1 MFQFVERERQ
11 EHPVA
16 TMCRVLG
23 VSTSGYYA
31 WRKRGPSARAQAD
44 AELAQRIA
52 RIHAQSRGTYGAPR
66 IHAELRLEEGVRC
79 SRKRVARLMRQH
91 GLAGVHR
98 RRPRGLTRRDPEA
111 TPAPDL
117 VHRQFTV
124 SAPNR
129 LWVADITQHETGD
142 GWLYVAA
149 ILDAFP
155 RRVVGWSMADHLRAE
170 LVLQALEMAIGNRHP
185 GPGLVHH
192 SDHASQYTSLP
203 FGRRLE
209 EAGIL
214 GSMGTVGD
222 LRGFGPALRAPA
234 QAGTGPGDLR
244 SAGVSAGAMAEGDFG
259 HELVIL
265 GEHEL
270 TLPLFGLELMASGM
284 RFVQVYPHEKL
295 EAVCT
300 HQNRHNTAFHPSGPT
315 VQTRTLHGAQI

>member
-1 MFQFVERERQ
+1 
-11 EHPVA
+11 
-16 TMCRVLG
+16 
-23 VSTSGYYA
+23 S
-31 WRKRGPSARAQAD
+31 QAD
-44 AELAQRIA
+44 AELAQRIV
-52 RIHAQSRGTYGAPR
+52 RIHARSRGTYGAPR
-66 IHAELRLEEGVRC
+66 IHAELRLEEGMRC
-79 SRKRVARLMRQH
+79 SRKRVARLMRQR

-129 LWVADITQHETGD
+129 LWVADITQHETGE

-149 ILDAFP
+149 ILDAFS

-170 LVLQALEMAIGNRHP
+170 LVLQALEMAIGHRHP

-192 SDHASQYTSLP
+192 SDHGSQYTSLA

-222 LRGFGPALRAPA
+222 AFDNAVAESFWASLQTELLDRQDWPTRNA
-234 QAGTGPGDLR
+234 LR
-244 SAGVSAGAMAEGDFG
+244 SAIFEYIEAFYNRRRRHSTLGYLTPEEFERRYQALDESA
-259 HELVIL
+259 
-265 GEHEL
+265 
-270 TLPLFGLELMASGM
+270 
-284 RFVQVYPHEKL
+284 
-295 EAVCT
+295 
-300 HQNRHNTAFHPSGPT
+300 
-315 VQTRTLHGAQI
+315 

>member
-1 MFQFVERERQ
+1 VFRFVERERQ

-31 WRKRGPSARAQAD
+31 WRKRGPSARSQAD

-52 RIHAQSRGTYGAPR
+52 RIHARSRGTYGAPR

-91 GLAGVHR
+91 GLVGVHR
-98 RRPRGLTRRDPEA
+98 RRPRGLTRRDRGA
-111 TPAPDL
+111 TPRPDL

-129 LWVADITQHETGD
+129 LWVADITQHETGE

-149 ILDAFP
+149 ILDAFS

-170 LVLQALEMAIGNRHP
+170 LVLQALEMAIGHRHP

-192 SDHASQYTSLP
+192 SDHGSQYTSLA

-222 LRGFGPALRAPA
+222 AFDNAVAESFWASLQTELLDR
-234 QAGTGPGDLR
+234 QAWLTRNALR
-244 SAGVSAGAMAEGDFG
+244 SAIFEYIEAFYNRRRRHSTLGYLTPEEFERRYQALDESA
-259 HELVIL
+259 
-265 GEHEL
+265 
-270 TLPLFGLELMASGM
+270 
-284 RFVQVYPHEKL
+284 
-295 EAVCT
+295 
-300 HQNRHNTAFHPSGPT
+300 
-315 VQTRTLHGAQI
+315 